1 MPPAP
6 RLTMLA
12 TLVLAA
18 GCSRGIQVQTMAAPE
33 AAFAGMH
40 SFNMLAPAARRAGEP
55 AQPTDDP
62 MIDNSIA
69 NRALRA
75 EIARAFA
82 DLGYTETVRN
92 ADFDVAFYASARER
106 LDVSAWDYGYPFLP
120 GWVRP
125 LPPMMTTYT
134 EGTVIVDVLRPG
146 DRMLLWRGHAHT
158 ELTDSPT
165 KNLERLG
172 DAARAIVSKFP
183 RSTVVNVAAHP

>member
-1 MPPAP
+1 MRTAP
-6 RLTMLA
+6 RMTMLA

-40 SFNMLAPAARRAGEP
+40 AFSMLAPAARRPGEP
-55 AQPTDDP
+55 AAPADDP
-62 MIDNSIA
+62 MINNSIA

-75 EIARAFA
+75 EIVKAFT
-82 DLGYTETVRN
+82 DRGYVETSRN
-92 ADFDVAFYASARER
+92 PDFEVAFYASARER

-125 LPPMMTTYT
+125 LPPTMTTYT
-134 EGTVIVDVLRPG
+134 EGTLIVDVLRPG

-158 ELTDSPT
+158 DLTENPM
-165 KNLERLG
+165 KNVDRLG
-172 DAARAIVSKFP
+172 DAARAIVGKFP